1 MSQPSKKVYDKMADA
16 GYVKISNNKITETVC
31 VSEYCNI
38 DLAKDGSMVG
48 IELLFVSTHN

>member
-1 MSQPSKKVYDKMADA
+1 MKISYDEMADA

-48 IELLFVSTHN
+48 IELLFITHN